1 MLKHI
6 VLWKLKDEVDGL
18 EKSAVAEK
26 IKGMLEALDGK
37 VPGLLSIHV
46 GIDISISQSAQS
58 ADIVLLS
65 EFPDQAALDS
75 YQVHPLHEACKAFI
89 GKAASERRVI
99 DFKV

>member
-6 VLWKLKDEVDGL
+6 VFWKLKDEVDGL
-18 EKSAVAEK
+18 GKHAVAVR
-26 IKGMLEALDGK
+26 IKEMLEDLDGK

-46 GIDISISQSAQS
+46 GIDASKSAQS

-65 EFPDQAALDS
+65 DFPDQTALDG

-89 GKAASERRVI
+89 GKAASERRVV
-99 DFKV
+99 DFET

>member
-6 VLWKLKDEVDGL
+6 VFWKLKDEVDGL
-18 EKSAVAEK
+18 ERSAVAEK

-46 GIDISISQSAQS
+46 GIDVSKSAQS

-65 EFPDQAALDS
+65 EFPDQAALDG
-75 YQVHPLHEACKAFI
+75 YQVHPLHEACRAFI
-89 GKAASERRVI
+89 GKAASERRVV